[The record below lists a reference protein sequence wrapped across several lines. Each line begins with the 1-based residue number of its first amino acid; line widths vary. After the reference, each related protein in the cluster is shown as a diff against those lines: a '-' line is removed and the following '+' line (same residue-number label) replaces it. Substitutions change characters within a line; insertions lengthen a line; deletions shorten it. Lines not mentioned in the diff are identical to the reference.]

1 MKYTILFVL
10 LASLAYTGCGGGSSD
25 DTTNTTEVD
34 TPTAE
39 LPPLDEQ
46 LPSTPENETEPTDD
60 PEPKFLISDISSGY
74 YDKLYDAVGNELT
87 LDKDQV
93 LSMQDALVDDVLPI
107 LTEEQQNTFNEAY
120 KAFED
125 LDEKNEVDKVLFSN
139 SMIDAMLSSAD
150 KATQDKYL
158 TSFRLFRKQ
167 THHLFPIS
175 RLGDYSWLFEFL
187 NQRSWLTHIILIP
200 PETTDDYAAT
210 CRENNVPIPP
220 DWGSDLWVHQ
230 GTATTDFL
238 ASRRTEVYAYE
249 DPSVA
254 GTCMA
259 LPRWSLGASGSEYIQ
274 FLGIICQSKTTGKA
288 CFWDNISKETGGRIT
303 GGEDL
308 TFKISD
314 IQNGDNLA
322 ENCTNCHRG
331 KNVFLIHPDTPID
344 ISDDYDIDPNVRYQP
359 ISAQGWTN
367 PPAFAELGDGA
378 CASCHEI
385 GGISFDYCNTVLRSA
400 ANQTMP
406 GTAISPDPAGW
417 VGDDSFYGNHIQA
430 MIDAG
435 CPE

>member
-1 MKYTILFVL
+1 MKYSTLFVL
-10 LASLAYTGCGGGSSD
+10 LASLAYVGCGGGSSD
-25 DTTNTTEVD
+25 DTANTITVDKPSAD
-34 TPTAE
+34 TPT
-39 LPPLDEQ
+39 LDEQ
-46 LPSTPENETEPTDD
+46 LPTTPESESVPTDE
-60 PEPKFLISDISSGY
+60 PAPKFLISDISNGY
-74 YDKLYDAVGNELT
+74 YDKLYDANGNVLT
-87 LDKDQV
+87 IDKDQV
-93 LSMQDALVDDVLPI
+93 LSMQDAFVNEVLTT
-107 LTEEQQNTFNEAY
+107 LTDEQQKTFNESY
-120 KAFED
+120 KSFEN
-125 LDEKNEVDKVLFSN
+125 LDEKNDVDKVLFSN

-150 KATQDKYL
+150 KTTQDKYFP
-158 TSFRLFRKQ
+158 SFRLFRKH

-175 RLGDYSWLFEFL
+175 RLGDFSWLLDFL

-200 PETTDDYAAT
+200 PETTDDYTAT
-210 CRENNVPIPP
+210 CRENDVPIPP
-220 DWGSDLWVHQ
+220 DWGSDLWIHQ

-249 DPSVA
+249 DPDVA
-254 GTCMA
+254 GACMA

-288 CFWDNISKETGGRIT
+288 CFWDNISKETGTRIT
-303 GGEDL
+303 GDEDL

-322 ENCTNCHRG
+322 ENCTECHRG

-359 ISAQGWTN
+359 VSAQGWTN

-385 GGISFDYCNTVLRSA
+385 GDLSFNYCNTVLRSA

-406 GTAISPDPAGW
+406 SAALPAGW
-417 VGDDSFYGNHIQA
+417 EGDETFYGTHIQA

-435 CPE
+435 CRE